1 MVIEVIAQITLL
13 NLVFDIL
20 KLLGPFLSFIGN
32 FAFLF

>member
-1 MVIEVIAQITLL
+1 MVIEVIAIALL
-13 NLVFDIL
+13 DLVFDIL